1 MERQNPQRRDLLS
14 HVLQVLCQQRGRN
27 DGQDGWN

>member
-1 MERQNPQRRDLLS
+1 MARQDPQGRGMLS
-14 HVLQVLCQQRGRN
+14 HVLQVLCQQRGRH